1 MVGEDS
7 HSLSRSYQG
16 ANTLPFV
23 GALMP
28 HFLQQNICVDMQSA
42 CSLGTMCV
50 QECVFRDGGGG
61 CDRGFYVLKGLLNY
75 GCECKVWFSLIYRS
89 FWMVYSGITS
99 EIWSYLNYCVKVR
112 LYFKL

>member
-7 HSLSRSYQG
+7 HSLSRSYRG

-50 QECVFRDGGGG
+50 RECVFRDGGGG
-61 CDRGFYVLKGLLNY
+61 CDRGFYVLKGLLIMA
-75 GCECKVWFSLIYRS
+75 VS
-89 FWMVYSGITS
+89 
-99 EIWSYLNYCVKVR
+99 VR
-112 LYFKL
+112 CGLV